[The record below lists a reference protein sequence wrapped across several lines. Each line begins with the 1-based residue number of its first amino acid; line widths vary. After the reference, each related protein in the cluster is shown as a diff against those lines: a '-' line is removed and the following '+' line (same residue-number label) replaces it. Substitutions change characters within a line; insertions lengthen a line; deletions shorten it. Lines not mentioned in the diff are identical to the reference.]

1 MFKSR
6 KNQCSYIIFLALFLF
21 FNPILVLAQTG
32 SVTLS
37 MKNAT
42 LKQFFE
48 AVEKQTTY
56 IFSYRD
62 AIVEGKKEVTLN
74 VTNQPIQR
82 LLDDVLHQRDLQYT
96 MTGHSIV
103 VTLKTA
109 GKVKQVSGT
118 VVDSNGEPIIGANV
132 VEKGTTNGTV
142 TDISGNFSLNIDDT
156 GILQISYI
164 GFNTQDV
171 AVNGKSSLMINLKED
186 TQKLDEVVV
195 VGYGVQKKSNVTGSV
210 ASIKTDDF
218 NDLNMDVSHVI
229 QGRVAG
235 VNVSNGNIIIRGAAS
250 INGADPLWIVDGV
263 PGSAPNF
270 NDIESIE
277 ILKDA
282 ASTAIYGARGANGV
296 IIITTKSGQEG
307 KIQVN
312 LGASFGVRKVTKMV
326 DVLNPY
332 EYVLWQ
338 QEIDQEG
345 MKYGMFD
352 DLDIYKS
359 MKGTDYQDEIF
370 GRTGNQQQY
379 NVSVSGGNKDTKFSV
394 SYAHNEEK
402 SIMLGSGFSKENIN
416 AKLNTN
422 INKWLTMDFNARF
435 SYQQMQTNQVQP
447 IH

>member
-74 VTNQPIQR
+74 VTNQPIRR

-109 GKVKQVSGT
+109 GNVKLVSGT

-142 TDISGNFSLNIDDT
+142 TDISGNFSLNINDS
-156 GILQISYI
+156 GILQVSYI

-218 NDLNMDVSHVI
+218 NDLYFGCVACYSRPC
-229 QGRVAG
+229 GRCQCFQ
-235 VNVSNGNIIIRGAAS
+235 
-250 INGADPLWIVDGV
+250 W
-263 PGSAPNF
+263 
-270 NDIESIE
+270 
-277 ILKDA
+277 
-282 ASTAIYGARGANGV
+282 
-296 IIITTKSGQEG
+296 
-307 KIQVN
+307 
-312 LGASFGVRKVTKMV
+312 
-326 DVLNPY
+326 
-332 EYVLWQ
+332 EYYHSW
-338 QEIDQEG
+338 
-345 MKYGMFD
+345 
-352 DLDIYKS
+352 
-359 MKGTDYQDEIF
+359 
-370 GRTGNQQQY
+370 
-379 NVSVSGGNKDTKFSV
+379 
-394 SYAHNEEK
+394 
-402 SIMLGSGFSKENIN
+402 SGF
-416 AKLNTN
+416 
-422 INKWLTMDFNARF
+422 
-435 SYQQMQTNQVQP
+435 YQWRRSVVDRGWSAG
-447 IH
+447 

>member
-186 TQKLDEVVV
+186 L
-195 VGYGVQKKSNVTGSV
+195 S
-210 ASIKTDDF
+210 
-218 NDLNMDVSHVI
+218 L
-229 QGRVAG
+229 
-235 VNVSNGNIIIRGAAS
+235 
-250 INGADPLWIVDGV
+250 
-263 PGSAPNF
+263 
-270 NDIESIE
+270 
-277 ILKDA
+277 
-282 ASTAIYGARGANGV
+282 
-296 IIITTKSGQEG
+296 
-307 KIQVN
+307 
-312 LGASFGVRKVTKMV
+312 
-326 DVLNPY
+326 
-332 EYVLWQ
+332 
-338 QEIDQEG
+338 
-345 MKYGMFD
+345 
-352 DLDIYKS
+352 
-359 MKGTDYQDEIF
+359 
-370 GRTGNQQQY
+370 
-379 NVSVSGGNKDTKFSV
+379 
-394 SYAHNEEK
+394 
-402 SIMLGSGFSKENIN
+402 
-416 AKLNTN
+416 
-422 INKWLTMDFNARF
+422 
-435 SYQQMQTNQVQP
+435 
-447 IH
+447 IHI

>member
-74 VTNQPIQR
+74 VTNQPIRR

-109 GKVKQVSGT
+109 GNVKLVSGT

-142 TDISGNFSLNIDDT
+142 TDISGNFSLNINDS
-156 GILQISYI
+156 GILQVSYI

-218 NDLNMDVSHVI
+218 ND
-229 QGRVAG
+229 
-235 VNVSNGNIIIRGAAS
+235 
-250 INGADPLWIVDGV
+250 
-263 PGSAPNF
+263 
-270 NDIESIE
+270 IESIE

-282 ASTAIYGARGANGV
+282 ASTAIYGARGAGGV
-296 IIITTKSGQEG
+296 ILVTTKKG
-307 KIQVN
+307 KIGK
-312 LGASFGVRKVTKMV
+312 LS
-326 DVLNPY
+326 
-332 EYVLWQ
+332 
-338 QEIDQEG
+338 
-345 MKYGMFD
+345 
-352 DLDIYKS
+352 
-359 MKGTDYQDEIF
+359 
-370 GRTGNQQQY
+370 
-379 NVSVSGGNKDTKFSV
+379 
-394 SYAHNEEK
+394 
-402 SIMLGSGFSKENIN
+402 IN
-416 AKLNTN
+416 ARVNFGIETPIDLPDMLHTADFIDRKLAAGFPNNPNSGWDNPASLPDTD
-422 INKWLTMDFNARF
+422 WEDLVWRNAFRQNYF
-435 SYQQMQTNQVQP
+435 L
-447 IH
+447 

>member
-109 GKVKQVSGT
+109 GNVKLISGT
-118 VVDSNGEPIIGANV
+118 VVDSNGGPTIGANV

-142 TDISGNFSLNIDDT
+142 TDISGNFSLNINDS
-156 GILQISYI
+156 GILQVSYI

-195 VGYGVQKKSNVTGSV
+195 VGYGSVDKKELTSAVTAVS
-210 ASIKTDDF
+210 SKDF
-218 NDLNMDVSHVI
+218 LQGAFTSPLSMIDGKVS
-229 QGRVAG
+229 G
-235 VNVSNGNIIIRGAAS
+235 VNVSNAAAADPNSSPNIQMRGASS
-250 INGADPLWIVDGV
+250 IEAGNSPLVIIDGMPGADLRSV
-263 PGSAPNF
+263 ANQ
-270 NDIESIE
+270 DIESIT
-277 ILKDA
+277 ILKDGSA
-282 ASTAIYGARGANGV
+282 EA
-296 IIITTKSGQEG
+296 
-307 KIQVN
+307 
-312 LGASFGVRKVTKMV
+312 LKV
-326 DVLNPY
+326 
-332 EYVLWQ
+332 
-338 QEIDQEG
+338 
-345 MKYGMFD
+345 
-352 DLDIYKS
+352 
-359 MKGTDYQDEIF
+359 
-370 GRTGNQQQY
+370 
-379 NVSVSGGNKDTKFSV
+379 KFSPPP
-394 SYAHNEEK
+394 ET
-402 SIMLGSGFSKENIN
+402 
-416 AKLNTN
+416 AK
-422 INKWLTMDFNARF
+422 
-435 SYQQMQTNQVQP
+435 
-447 IH
+447 

>member
-74 VTNQPIQR
+74 VTNQPIRR

-109 GKVKQVSGT
+109 GNVKLVSGT

-142 TDISGNFSLNIDDT
+142 TDISGNFSLNINDS
-156 GILQISYI
+156 GILQVSYI

-171 AVNGKSSLMINLKED
+171 AERK
-186 TQKLDEVVV
+186 
-195 VGYGVQKKSNVTGSV
+195 
-210 ASIKTDDF
+210 IKF
-218 NDLNMDVSHVI
+218 NDKLE
-229 QGRVAG
+229 GRY
-235 VNVSNGNIIIRGAAS
+235 S
-250 INGADPLWIVDGV
+250 
-263 PGSAPNF
+263 
-270 NDIESIE
+270 
-277 ILKDA
+277 K
-282 ASTAIYGARGANGV
+282 
-296 IIITTKSGQEG
+296 
-307 KIQVN
+307 
-312 LGASFGVRKVTKMV
+312 
-326 DVLNPY
+326 
-332 EYVLWQ
+332 
-338 QEIDQEG
+338 
-345 MKYGMFD
+345 
-352 DLDIYKS
+352 
-359 MKGTDYQDEIF
+359 
-370 GRTGNQQQY
+370 TG
-379 NVSVSGGNKDTKFSV
+379 
-394 SYAHNEEK
+394 
-402 SIMLGSGFSKENIN
+402 
-416 AKLNTN
+416 
-422 INKWLTMDFNARF
+422 
-435 SYQQMQTNQVQP
+435 
-447 IH
+447 

>member
-164 GFNTQDV
+164 GFNM
-171 AVNGKSSLMINLKED
+171 KSSLMNRPKPPLPPPVFIWPAWASRLSETELVFFIAGFQED
-186 TQKLDEVVV
+186 RQ
-195 VGYGVQKKSNVTGSV
+195 
-210 ASIKTDDF
+210 
-218 NDLNMDVSHVI
+218 
-229 QGRVAG
+229 
-235 VNVSNGNIIIRGAAS
+235 RGA
-250 INGADPLWIVDGV
+250 
-263 PGSAPNF
+263 
-270 NDIESIE
+270 E
-277 ILKDA
+277 DA
-282 ASTAIYGARGANGV
+282 GEKAG
-296 IIITTKSGQEG
+296 
-307 KIQVN
+307 
-312 LGASFGVRKVTKMV
+312 
-326 DVLNPY
+326 
-332 EYVLWQ
+332 
-338 QEIDQEG
+338 
-345 MKYGMFD
+345 
-352 DLDIYKS
+352 
-359 MKGTDYQDEIF
+359 
-370 GRTGNQQQY
+370 QQY
-379 NVSVSGGNKDTKFSV
+379 GRSPRGRACRTFS
-394 SYAHNEEK
+394 AA
-402 SIMLGSGFSKENIN
+402 G
-416 AKLNTN
+416 
-422 INKWLTMDFNARF
+422 WRRR
-435 SYQQMQTNQVQP
+435 
-447 IH
+447 